1 MNALKCLLLFPF
13 IILKCLLLFL
23 FIIVA
28 GVFMVL
34 AIGVVYLLGW
44 LMNPVA
50 AWRWHE
56 KGSYRKDNRA
66 N

>member
-1 MNALKCLLLFPF
+1 MNALKCLLLFP
-13 IILKCLLLFL
+13 L
-23 FIIVA
+23 IIVA

-56 KGSYRKDNRA
+56 KGSTVEVNGVRYHV
-66 N
+66 